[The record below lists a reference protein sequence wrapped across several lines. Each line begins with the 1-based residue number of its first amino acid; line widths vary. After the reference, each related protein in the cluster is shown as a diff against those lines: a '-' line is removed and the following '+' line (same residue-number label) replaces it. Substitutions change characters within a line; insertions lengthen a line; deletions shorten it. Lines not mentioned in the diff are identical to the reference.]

1 MDFAFT
7 VNVGVERSEGK
18 FAAREEIEEQIQ
30 EALEGAD
37 PGEYEGANGG
47 RYETTDWAVNTVAVV
62 HGKAKAVSVAQAQ
75 PAGAPPS
82 PRLSRL
88 ISDWLKLKDRPE
100 DVIYQQNL
108 EDTIEEICAA
118 FPKVAVQAQ
127 LLIDE
132 DNKRAAKLQRPL
144 APE

>member
-7 VNVGVERSEGK
+7 VNVGVDRVEGK
-18 FAAREEIEEQIQ
+18 FATREEIEEQIL

-47 RYETTDWAVNTVAVV
+47 QYETTDWVVNTVAVV
-62 HGKAKAVSVAQAQ
+62 HGKVKAVSAAQAQ
-75 PAGAPPS
+75 PAGVAPS

-132 DNKRAAKLQRPL
+132 DNKRAARLEKPL
-144 APE
+144 AP